1 MVNVGSEEPEMFTLH
16 AVHHE
21 GPGPVDVTPD
31 VARDVRRS
39 WLSLLLYPLSF
50 VAAFAIGEGLGALMG
65 YPSGSA
71 ESPPWFVSVLAAV
84 PALVVFVL
92 PGLLSLKFGRRAAR
106 AGAESAMLP
115 AVIGLIV
122 ALAFVGLN
130 LLAFLVTGL

>member
-1 MVNVGSEEPEMFTLH
+1 MFASH

-31 VARDVRRS
+31 VARDLRHA

-50 VAAFAIGEGLGALMG
+50 VAAFAIGEGLAALMG
-65 YPSGSA
+65 YPSGGS
-71 ESPPWFVSVLAAV
+71 ESPPWFVPLLAGV
-84 PALVVFVL
+84 PALLVFVL

-115 AVIGLIV
+115 AVIGLLV

-130 LLAFLVTGL
+130 LLAFLVTSL

>member
-1 MVNVGSEEPEMFTLH
+1 MFAH

-21 GPGPVDVTPD
+21 GPGPVDITPD
-31 VARDVRRS
+31 AARDQRRA
-39 WLSLLLYPLSF
+39 WLSLLLYPLSL
-50 VAAFAIGEGLGALMG
+50 VAAFAVGEGLAALMG
-65 YPSGSA
+65 YPSGGS
-71 ESPPWFVSVLAAV
+71 ESPPWFVPLLAGV

-115 AVIGLIV
+115 AVIGLLV